1 MEDFRIVRDDRCY
14 PVGTA
19 VVEGGVHFSIV
30 SQEEDCSLVLYRAGR
45 RAPVKKIP
53 FPKEGRIGDVWSMTV
68 TGDLHDIE
76 YCFEINGQLTEDPFG
91 RHFTGREI
99 WGSEKHLGKVLRASL
114 PEEDYDWEGDEPPQI
129 PYQDCIL
136 YRLHPRGFTKH
147 PSSKVKE
154 RGTFAGI
161 IEKIPYLAEL
171 GVTTIELMP
180 SIEFQEVMS
189 LPKELYPPIA
199 RKTDRSVPGRDE
211 QAAAVAER
219 TEKAAVVSEQTGA
232 VAVQAEQAGAVAVQS
247 EQAGGV
253 AVQNEQAGAVAGR
266 AEKRKR
272 GREEQEPPL
281 QPSGKLNYWG
291 FIPGLYLAPKASYC
305 SGKEKHPEREFK
317 DLVKAL
323 HKAGMELV
331 MDLFFTG
338 EERET
343 FILEVLRT
351 WAREYHVD
359 GFHLI
364 GAAPCRLVGQ
374 DPYLSRVK
382 LWAQSW
388 EGVPGGRHRHLA
400 EYNEGFAID
409 MKRFLKGDEGQLNAL
424 AFRIRYNP
432 KDRGQINYMANINS
446 FTLLDNVS
454 YDVKHNEAN
463 GENNLDGSDYN
474 YSWNCGVEGP
484 SRKKKVVEMRRR
496 LLRASYLLLFLSQ
509 GTPLLMA
516 GDEFGNSQNGNNNP
530 YCQDNEVSWLNWKLT
545 ETNKELLEFVKKIIR
560 FRKAHPMFHLPQE
573 PRIMDYLSYG
583 QPDVSYHGIKA
594 WCPEFENFRRQLGV
608 LYCGRYA
615 KRTDG
620 SWDDHFY
627 VAYNMHW
634 EPHEFSLPNPP
645 KGQRWHI
652 AIDTGADA
660 VGGIYPQG
668 EEVLLERQKHHMV
681 GARTIIVFV
690 GKKVADQTSA
700 EEGTSTARSKKK
712 KEA

>member
-1 MEDFRIVRDDRCY
+1 MEDFRIVKDDRCY

-30 SQEEDCSLVLYRAGR
+30 SQEEDCNLVLYRAGR
-45 RAPVKKIP
+45 KAPVQKIP

-99 WGSEKHLGKVLRASL
+99 WGSEEHLGKVLRASL
-114 PEEDYDWEGDEPPQI
+114 PEETYDWEGDEPPQI
-129 PYQDCIL
+129 PYQNCII

-180 SIEFQEVMS
+180 SIEFQEVMAQ
-189 LPKELYPPIA
+189 PKELYPPIV
-199 RKTDRSVPGRDE
+199 RKSDRSVPGRKGQTAAVTGQTEQTAAVTGQDE
-211 QAAAVAER
+211 QAAAAPHRREQR
-219 TEKAAVVSEQTGA
+219 EAGTEK
-232 VAVQAEQAGAVAVQS
+232 
-247 EQAGGV
+247 
-253 AVQNEQAGAVAGR
+253 
-266 AEKRKR
+266 
-272 GREEQEPPL
+272 PLL

-364 GAAPCRLVGQ
+364 GAVPCRLLGQ

-388 EGVPGGRHRHLA
+388 DGVPGGRYRHLA

-409 MKRFLKGDEGQLNAL
+409 MKRFLKGDEDRLGAL

-446 FTLLDNVS
+446 FTLLDNVC

-474 YSWNCGVEGP
+474 HSWNCGVEGP

-530 YCQDNEVSWLNWKLT
+530 YCQDNEISWLNWKLT
-545 ETNKELLEFVKKIIR
+545 ETNKELLAFVKKIIR

-615 KRTDG
+615 KLADG
-620 SWDDHFY
+620 REDDHFY

-690 GKKVADQTSA
+690 GKKAADLASA
-700 EEGTSTARSKKK
+700 EESTSAARSKKK
-712 KEA
+712 KEDQEKRKTR